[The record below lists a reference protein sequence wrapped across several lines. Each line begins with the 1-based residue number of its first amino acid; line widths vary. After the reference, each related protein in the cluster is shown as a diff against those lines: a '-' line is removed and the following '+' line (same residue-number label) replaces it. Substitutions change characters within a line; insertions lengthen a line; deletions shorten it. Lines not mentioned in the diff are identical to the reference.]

1 MLVRHRRIPKIISQ
15 NLSPCWR
22 HQPRC
27 RRLPARSRTR
37 YRRGGDSRCRRLLRI
52 SIQPRSHLRIHLHH
66 TSRRRLLANTQQHSP
81 STSNGSNRQP
91 RWRWCQKHHHH
102 HHHHLHVWYLL
113 QYRQLRRQLRS
124 HGSETFRFVGWRW
137 CQNHHHH
144 HLHVWYLLQHSHLL
158 QPGSGA
164 GESQALEANQA
175 LGDLAPAAKASP
187 PHQRTCV
194 GTVLWPQRSTKVLRA
209 SGCSA
214 GTTQSPRRKLNTDSG
229 GNGSSTTVSG
239 PLASSSQSQSRQ
251 EV

>member
-37 YRRGGDSRCRRLLRI
+37 YRRGGDSERLLRM
-52 SIQPRSHLRIHLHH
+52 SIQPRNHLRIHLHR
-66 TSRRRLLANTQQHSP
+66 TSRSSLLANTLQHS
-81 STSNGSNRQP
+81 
-91 RWRWCQKHHHH
+91 HD
-102 HHHHLHVWYLL
+102 L
-113 QYRQLRRQLRS
+113 QYRQLRRQLRWPTPS
-124 HGSETFRFVGWRW
+124 NTATSSYRQPRWRW
-137 CQNHHHH
+137 CQKHHHH

-214 GTTQSPRRKLNTDSG
+214 GTSQSPRRKLNTDSG
-229 GNGSSTTVSG
+229 GNG
-239 PLASSSQSQSRQ
+239 
-251 EV
+251 